1 MNKITLILALLAAS
15 FLTSIAS
22 AQDVPADIRAKIEE
36 TAKANTKIPE
46 HKREAWVERQ
56 VEAWQSIDAMSFP
69 LPKSDVEQIKNEAQK
84 QFPYHY
90 SKQEAFIADQTEA
103 LVEIFELKTNF
114 GKEEFEMLFSELK
127 ATKKGDYRA
136 IAGEINAML
145 EVKNELDQ
153 FAIEGMDATMFAI
166 IKKGVAAQ
174 YPTDY
179 KAQLNALKQQAN
191 LMALA
196 NEAKEAKEEKANAP
210 AEIKISRT
218 EQIKKA
224 EDVFKKSTL
233 ILTSNGKTATGIVV
247 KVQNV
252 TALMFPAELYSF
264 GGLTATNSADE
275 EATISLEKAYAAK
288 NALLMLVPLP
298 ELPIE
303 VSPIEFASNDEI
315 KESIGQNVI
324 LIGNYNEMIR
334 PIMIKITK
342 VVKDRL
348 LTITPISVM
357 YYEGTLLLHP
367 KSYKILGICVKQPKE
382 LPPFDFTSNRLKLDF
397 ERAIERKSR
406 YLTIRRSDAPIK
418 WEPIN
423 VDKMKQQ
430 IAATNEIKELNMTLA
445 TIISGKFSEAK
456 DQKMIASLVE
466 KYTKVLN
473 TRMDISKIKIE
484 YRSYL
489 NSLNVLIRQRASKL
503 NVKDVYANLKDDLGF
518 QLAFTK
524 EAQQQI
530 ISEMKSGSHSL
541 APDEFKDAY
550 SKEGY

>member
-1 MNKITLILALLAAS
+1 MNKITLILALFASS
-15 FLTSIAS
+15 FLTSVAS
-22 AQDVPADIRAKIEE
+22 AQDVPADIRAKIEK

-56 VEAWQSIDAMSFP
+56 VEAWQSINAMSFP
-69 LPKSDVEQIKNEAQK
+69 LPKTDVEQIKNEAQK

-114 GKEEFEMLFSELK
+114 GKEEFEKLFSELK
-127 ATKKGDYRA
+127 ASKKGDYRA
-136 IAGEINAML
+136 IVTAVNSML

-196 NEAKEAKEEKANAP
+196 NEAKEAQAEKEKVP
-210 AEIKISRT
+210 AEVKMSKT

-224 EDVFKKSTL
+224 EDIFKKSTL
-233 ILTSNGKTATGIVV
+233 ILNSNGKTATGIVV
-247 KVQNV
+247 KVQNI
-252 TALMFPAELYSF
+252 TALMFPADLYSF
-264 GGLTATNSADE
+264 GGLTATNTSGE

-288 NALLMLVPLP
+288 NAPLMLVPLP
-298 ELPIE
+298 EIPIE
-303 VSPIEFASNDEI
+303 VSPIEFASNDDI
-315 KESIGQNVI
+315 KTSLGQNAI

-357 YYEGTLLLHP
+357 YYEGSLMLHP
-367 KSYKILGICVKQPKE
+367 TSYKILGVCVKQPKE

-397 ERAIERKSR
+397 ERAVEKKSR
-406 YLTIRRSDAPIK
+406 YLNVRRGDAPIK

-423 VDKMKQQ
+423 IEKMKQQ
-430 IAATNEIKELNMTLA
+430 MASINDIKELNTTLS

-456 DQKMIASLVE
+456 DQKLVAGLIE

-489 NSLNVLIRQRASKL
+489 NSLNVLIRQRANKL
-503 NVKDVYANLKDDLGF
+503 NVNDVYTNLKDDLGF

-524 EAQQQI
+524 EAQNQI